1 MLAGSLKRN
10 EIPSKHG
17 ETSRLVKMNDLRT
30 DIELMNRIAHR
41 DDAAFHQLYLE
52 YGQRMYAYALRLTD
66 DKAKADDV
74 VQDALV
80 AVWGSARSFRGTN
93 RLLAW
98 LLGIVHHTAI
108 KSLRHSTNPI
118 TDEMEN
124 SLEDE
129 ISSPEDQ
136 VQANERTQ
144 RIQAGLQKLSSEH
157 RAVLDLVF
165 YQGLSLNEVAVV
177 CGCPLGTVKSRLCYA
192 RSHLKGI
199 LTGLEEVR

>member
-1 MLAGSLKRN
+1 MLAGTLKRKEN
-10 EIPSKHG
+10 TSKHG
-17 ETSRLVKMNDLRT
+17 ETSRFVDMNDLRT
-30 DIELMNRIAHR
+30 DIELMDRITHR

-80 AVWGSARSFRGTN
+80 AVWGSARSYRGTN

-98 LLGIVHHTAI
+98 LLGIVHHTAT
-108 KSLRHSTNPI
+108 KSFRHSSIPI
-118 TDEMEN
+118 TNEMEN

-129 ISSPEDQ
+129 KSSPEDQ

-144 RIQAGLQKLSSEH
+144 RIQAGLQKLSPEH
-157 RAVLDLVF
+157 RAVLELVF
-165 YQGLSLNEVAVV
+165 YQGLNLNEVAEV
-177 CGCPLGTVKSRLCYA
+177 CSCPLGTVKSRLSYA